1 MKKSNKYFGRQQK
14 DGKFPEDIDEFSVL
28 WYNDFK
34 ALKEIRTLKSK
45 YNQLKIQ
52 EFGMNISKE
61 LDLAIK
67 AAEVKTVDGGYWIGE
82 KEYTTY
88 MTRGEWEAF
97 KHSMLPGALDEY
109 GAGGGG
115 ELAEKSG
122 RPPKMA
128 CYGSSSRMIY
138 RLSHQKEGF
147 HYEKKLST
155 TVGGVANLDGFY
167 EDSGRYVFVEAKC
180 HEPYSA
186 KSNSVSKSYE
196 ALYTFIN
203 REMGGN
209 VEITMQTSKCG
220 RYMEVEYFS
229 GGERLAYF
237 DIKQMI
243 CHLLG
248 IATGVLRRELVQ
260 KQMDFIYLLYDP
272 TELSLAPEVKEAI
285 DAIYERTVYE
295 CNLIDF
301 SALLRVIFAFLMK
314 EKYGNVI
321 SEHETD
327 DMIYKFTFTLA
338 SQGFYPLLL
347 Q

>member
-1 MKKSNKYFGRQQK
+1 MDDPYLGGAWSAFLFGIVLG
-14 DGKFPEDIDEFSVL
+14 GK
-28 WYNDFK
+28 
-34 ALKEIRTLKSK
+34 
-45 YNQLKIQ
+45 
-52 EFGMNISKE
+52 MNISKE

-82 KEYTTY
+82 KEYATY
-88 MTRGEWEAF
+88 MTRAEWEAF
-97 KHSMLPGALDEY
+97 KNSMVPRALDEY

-115 ELAEKSG
+115 ELVEKSG

-138 RLSHQKEGF
+138 RLSHHKEGF

-155 TVGGVANLDGFY
+155 TVGGIANLDGFY
-167 EDSGRYVFVEAKC
+167 EDGSRYIFVEAKC

-196 ALYTFIN
+196 GLYAFIN
-203 REMGGN
+203 KEMGGN

-229 GGERLAYF
+229 DGEKLSYF
-237 DIKQMI
+237 DMKQMI

-248 IATGVLRRELVQ
+248 IATGVLKGELVQ

-272 TELSLAPEVKEAI
+272 AELALASEVKAAV

-295 CNLIDF
+295 CTLIDF
-301 SALLRVIFAFLMK
+301 ATLLRIIFAFLRK
-314 EKYGNVI
+314 EKYGDVI
-321 SEHETD
+321 SEHEID

-338 SQGFYPLLL
+338 SQEFYPHLL